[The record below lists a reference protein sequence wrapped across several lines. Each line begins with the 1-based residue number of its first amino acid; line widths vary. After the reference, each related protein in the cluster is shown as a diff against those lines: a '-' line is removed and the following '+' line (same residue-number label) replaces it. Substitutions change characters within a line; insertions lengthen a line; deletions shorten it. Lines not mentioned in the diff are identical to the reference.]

1 MREQLLTD
9 KEIEDILS
17 FKKGISGVNILEFF
31 HMMGEQIGLYEAEKD
46 LQSFFVDK
54 SIILTEQEKRRSKL
68 EQRAS
73 LITGDVNY
81 NPEGLRCPECGC
93 KYIAQY
99 YFVCYLRETGP
110 KGGPERKQ
118 RLTAL
123 SSSFGEEFN
132 YCMGCG
138 YEFDIKKE

>member
-17 FKKGISGVNILEFF
+17 FKIGISGVNVMELF

-46 LQSFFVDK
+46 LRSFFVDK

-81 NPEGLRCPECGC
+81 NTEGLRCPECGC
-93 KYIAQY
+93 RYIAQY
-99 YFVCYLRETGP
+99 RYVCYLRPASPQEGT
-110 KGGPERKQ
+110 ERKQ

-138 YEFDIKKE
+138 YEFDFKKE

>member
-17 FKKGISGVNILEFF
+17 FKIGISGVNVMELF

-46 LQSFFVDK
+46 LRSFLVDK

-93 KYIAQY
+93 RYIAQY
-99 YFVCYLRETGP
+99 RYVCYLRPASPQEGT
-110 KGGPERKQ
+110 ERKQ

-138 YEFDIKKE
+138 YEFDFKKE